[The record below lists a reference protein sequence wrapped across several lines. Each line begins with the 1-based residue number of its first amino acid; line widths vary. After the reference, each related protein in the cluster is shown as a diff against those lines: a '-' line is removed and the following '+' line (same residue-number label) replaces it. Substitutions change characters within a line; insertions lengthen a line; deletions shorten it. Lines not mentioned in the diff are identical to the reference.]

1 MGTDAFEIGV
11 NFAKMVAVFLMMV
24 QIVPL
29 LVWVERRGSA
39 YIQNRFGPNRVG
51 PLGLTQLLADAV
63 KFLTKE
69 EFIPKRGYPFMFY
82 VAPVIAMIPAALAF
96 GALPLSMPV
105 NVDAFEW
112 LGQSWGP
119 YRFAFQSYE
128 IGIGIVFVLGV
139 SSLAAFSLLLAGYGS
154 NNKYALLGA
163 LRACAQTISYE
174 LALGLSIVGV
184 ILLFNTFSFSDIVN
198 AQDAAMNF
206 AWFGRKVEIPWLPN
220 WGIFYQPLGAVI
232 LFAAM
237 FAETNRLPF
246 DLPEAE
252 GELVAGFHTEY
263 AGFKF
268 NLFFIGEYGHMLV
281 ASALM
286 VIFYFGGYTLYP
298 WLTAETAPKIVAP
311 LAAAMGWSTS
321 STAVSLL
328 AALLLHV
335 VLLAKIV
342 LFLWVFIWVRWT
354 LPRFRYDQ
362 LMDLGWRKMLPW
374 ALFNTVLTAIVV
386 LVMRYPWGA

>member
-11 NFAKMVAVFLMMV
+11 NFVKMVVVFLMMV

-69 EFIPKRGYPFMFY
+69 EFIPSRGYPFMFY

-198 AQDAAMNF
+198 AQDSAMNF
-206 AWFGRKVEIPWLPN
+206 AWFGRKIEIPWLPN

-298 WLTAETAPKIVAP
+298 WLTTETAPKIVAP